1 MSSYLVIARK
11 WRPALFE
18 EIVGQEHVTRT
29 LKNAIATG
37 KTAQAYLFC
46 GPRGVGKTTAA
57 RILAKSIN
65 CSAGPTPCNACES
78 CKAIASGSSVD
89 VIEIDGASNNGVEN
103 VRELRESVRYMPG
116 QGKFKVYIVDE
127 VHMLST
133 AAFNA
138 LLKTL
143 EEPPPHAVF
152 ILATTEFHKI
162 PATIISRCQ
171 RFDFRRIQFRDIQAH
186 LKKIVTAEGI
196 AFEEEAL
203 YTIAREADGSLR
215 DAQSLLEQV
224 AAYSGER
231 ITESAVGEALGLL
244 DRKLLYDMSQAILA
258 HDGRACLNIVE
269 NIYNFGYDLKRACA
283 ALLEH
288 LRDLTV
294 FAATGAAELLDL
306 PDAELSRLTGLA
318 SGVEVERL
326 QMVFGI
332 ISKGYEELGRSSEP
346 RYAFEMA
353 LLRAVHIEGLE
364 TIQSVIARLSEM
376 KQRMA
381 VPHAA
386 PAGGAGTGRPSVA
399 PARTAPQTK
408 GQIYEQ
414 SAPRA
419 PQDSQAAPAQT
430 RVDEARAVEPRPVA
444 QAGPDGLLEFLRLKK
459 PSWAGALDHAYA
471 VFGPDGAGVEIT
483 PAAPE
488 HGKFLEMNI
497 VPLRGLCSEY
507 IGRNVKAAIGQSVSQ
522 PGALKETASL
532 VDPAVKDA
540 IRILGGKVIEDRRID
555 NV

>member
-57 RILAKSIN
+57 RILAKSMN
-65 CSAGPTPCNACES
+65 CSAGPTPCNECES

-116 QGKFKVYIVDE
+116 QGRFKVYIIDE

-231 ITESAVGEALGLL
+231 ITEAAVGEALGLL
-244 DRKLLYDMSQAILA
+244 DRKLLYDMSQAILG

-294 FAATGAAELLDL
+294 FAATGASELLDL

-332 ISKGYEELGRSSEP
+332 ISKGYEEIGRSSEP

-364 TIQSVIARLSEM
+364 TIQSVIARLSDL
-376 KQRMA
+376 KQRPTA
-381 VPHAA
+381 PLAAPTGGAGQGRPLAA
-386 PAGGAGTGRPSVA
+386 PARP
-399 PARTAPQTK
+399 APQT
-408 GQIYEQ
+408 
-414 SAPRA
+414 APR
-419 PQDSQAAPAQT
+419 PMEKQAEPLKADKA
-430 RVDEARAVEPRPVA
+430 AVVGPRPDAPVD
-444 QAGPDGLLEFLRLKK
+444 PDGLLDFLRSRK
-459 PSWAGALDHAYA
+459 PSWAGALNGAQA
-471 VFGPDGAGVEIT
+471 AFGADGAEIT
-483 PAAPE
+483 PDVPE
-488 HGKFLEMNI
+488 HGKFLEMNLE
-497 VPLRGLCSEY
+497 PLRNLCSEY
-507 IGRNVKAAIGQSVSQ
+507 IGRNVRVAVRQMAGQ
-522 PGALKETASL
+522 PGALKETASQIE
-532 VDPAVKDA
+532 PAVKDA